1 MALHLHLSHHV
12 HAVAREELGP
22 PAELLEAAQLE
33 RVGLFAPELI
43 VGLTTTKG
51 STAVAVGTDR
61 ASMLAREVMSAE
73 LVTRSIHPLYH
84 LPVTTP
90 RYGYIHSPPLR
101 PTRNRAL

>member
-1 MALHLHLSHHV
+1 MPVAIGKPMASRSAPASTGWHCSCTS
-12 HAVAREELGP
+12 ATTCAPRWQQSSA

-61 ASMLAREVMSAE
+61 ASMLAREATPAE
-73 LVTRSIHPLYH
+73 LVTRRIHPL
-84 LPVTTP
+84 
-90 RYGYIHSPPLR
+90 
-101 PTRNRAL
+101 